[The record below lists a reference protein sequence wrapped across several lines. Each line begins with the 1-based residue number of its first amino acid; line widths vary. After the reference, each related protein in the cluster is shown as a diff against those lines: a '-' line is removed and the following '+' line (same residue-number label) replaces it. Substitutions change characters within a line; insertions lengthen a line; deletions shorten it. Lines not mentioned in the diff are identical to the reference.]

1 MGCRCCRMIKSY
13 IYDPSVP
20 VDVHGRKRDT
30 ATTTLYQG
38 KPQEAEN
45 THKVQGFHNLGY
57 THKYADGVKQGTA
70 KLEIDNNQINRLHA
84 APGARTQDHVLKAGA
99 GDSSLYILQPGES
112 PRKCAL
118 PGHTPLPEHNALQCS
133 SPGVTFERLND
144 HLIGGTPQANG
155 DAFSRRGHGS
165 PRSPCEAGDPGDEP
179 DADSVL
185 SGRSEEVHTSTTSLS
200 SADTRER
207 PPQTAGE
214 SHGSEG
220 EEEEEGE
227 DEGDSGSITD
237 SEVAEALAAL
247 DAATAGEDYE

>member
-38 KPQEAEN
+38 KPREAEN
-45 THKVQGFHNLGY
+45 MHKVQGFHNLGY

-84 APGARTQDHVLKAGA
+84 APSERTQDHTLKVGT
-99 GDSSLYILQPGES
+99 GDSTLYILHPGES
-112 PRKCAL
+112 PLKCAP

-144 HLIGGTPQANG
+144 HLIGRTPQANG
-155 DAFSRRGHGS
+155 DPFSRRGHGS
-165 PRSPCEAGDPGDEP
+165 PHSQCGDEA

-207 PPQTAGE
+207 PLQTAGE
-214 SHGSEG
+214 SRGSEG
-220 EEEEEGE
+220 EEEEE